1 MADTQN
7 GTKSTPSGRG
17 MGRGL
22 SAILSSGGR
31 ATTEATGLRDLPGGL
46 IRPNPHQ
53 PRRDFDDEA
62 LVALSESV
70 KARGILQPLVV
81 RPLAGGSY
89 ELIAGERRLRAA
101 KLAGLEQVPAIVRET
116 AEGDRLELA
125 LIENM
130 ARQDLN
136 AVEEAR
142 ACATLVEDLGLTKEE
157 VGRRVGRS
165 RAAVANLV
173 RMLELPDDALAMVES
188 GELSGG
194 HGRALLMVKDQSA
207 RLRLAREA
215 RAAGWSVRETER
227 RARETEDGASA
238 RPERAPVTIHPDLEE
253 ALAAAEDSLSAALGR
268 DVRVRPRRGGGY
280 RVEFELEHPRE
291 GVDLA
296 ERMLRRAVA

>member
-31 ATTEATGLRDLPGGL
+31 ATAEATGLRDLPVEL
-46 IRPNPHQ
+46 IRPNPNQ

-101 KLAGLEQVPAIVRET
+101 KLAGLEHVPAIVRET

-130 ARQDLN
+130 AREDLN

-227 RARETEDGASA
+227 RARETEDGGAA

>member
-1 MADTQN
+1 
-7 GTKSTPSGRG
+7 
-17 MGRGL
+17 L

-31 ATTEATGLRDLPGGL
+31 ATPEAAGLRDLPVES

-53 PRRDFDDEA
+53 PRRGFDDDA
-62 LVALSESV
+62 LVALSESIKV
-70 KARGILQPLVV
+70 RGILQPLVV
-81 RPLAGGSY
+81 RPLPGGGY

-101 KLAGLEQVPAIVRET
+101 KLAGLDEVPAIVRET
-116 AEGDRLELA
+116 ADADRLELA

-130 ARQDLN
+130 AREDLN

-142 ACATLVEDLGLTKEE
+142 ACATLVDDLGITKEE

-173 RMLELPDDALAMVES
+173 RMLELPDDALAMVEA

-227 RARETEDGASA
+227 RAREAEDGASA
-238 RPERAPVTIHPDLEE
+238 RPDRAPVSIHPDLAE
-253 ALAAAEDSLSAALGR
+253 ALAAAEDALSAALGR
-268 DVRVRPRRGGGY
+268 DVRVRTRRGGGY

-291 GVDLA
+291 GVDMA
-296 ERMLRRAVA
+296 ERMLRRAAA